1 MTEEQA
7 PPAGEAPTAPPA
19 AGSDGFEPTKLL
31 RIGMMTQEMLGDARR
46 APLDAQARE
55 RLHGILDKTL
65 SELKRVLPPELE
77 RELDDVT
84 LPLSGD
90 PSEPELRLAQAQLV
104 GWLEGLFHG
113 IQASLFAQ
121 QMQLQQQ
128 AQGYP
133 RRQLPTGDGSG
144 QYL

>member
-1 MTEEQA
+1 MSDDQAA
-7 PPAGEAPTAPPA
+7 PPAEAPP
-19 AGSDGFEPTKLL
+19 GEGLEPTKLL
-31 RIGMMTQEMLGDARR
+31 RIGMMTQEMLGEARR
-46 APLDAQARE
+46 APLDAQART
-55 RLHGILDKTL
+55 RLREIFDKTL
-65 SELKRVLPPELE
+65 GELKRILPPELE
-77 RELDDVT
+77 RELNDVT
-84 LPLSGD
+84 LPLSDD

-121 QMQLQQQ
+121 QMQMQAQ

-133 RRQLPTGDGSG
+133 RRLPGSTTDGNPGG